1 MVDILL
7 SFLPS
12 DTVQNLSN
20 LYETCDRE
28 KVEIVSLPGKRS
40 LSPRMSTMYFQ
51 APATEARKVLNRVL
65 QCRNPDP
72 KFRAVP

>member
-1 MVDILL
+1 MESTMVNILL

-28 KVEIVSLPGKRS
+28 KVEIVSLSDRRY
-40 LSPRMSTMYFQ
+40 LSPRMSPCR
-51 APATEARKVLNRVL
+51 APALFCPYYVLPSA
-65 QCRNPDP
+65 CYGG
-72 KFRAVP
+72 

>member
-1 MVDILL
+1 MESTMVDILL

-28 KVEIVSLPGKRS
+28 KVEIVSLPGRRS
-40 LSPRMSTMYFQ
+40 LSPRMSPCR
-51 APATEARKVLNRVL
+51 APVLSCAHCVL
-65 QCRNPDP
+65 PSACYGG
-72 KFRAVP
+72 

>member
-28 KVEIVSLPGKRS
+28 KVEIVSLPVKRS

>member
-12 DTVQNLSN
+12 DKVQNLSN

-28 KVEIVSLPGKRS
+28 KVEIVSLPGRRS
-40 LSPRMSTMYFQ
+40 LSPRMSPYG
-51 APATEARKVLNRVL
+51 APVLFCAYYVL
-65 QCRNPDP
+65 PSACYGG
-72 KFRAVP
+72 